1 MFIGL
6 HLLNLCIYFVPFK
19 NVGFSMNKTSTHVAT
34 NAVLTIGILYFIL
47 DFNYK
52 MQFMEIF

>member
-19 NVGFSMNKTSTHVAT
+19 NVGFSLNKTSTHVAT
-34 NAVLTIGILYFIL
+34 NAVLTIGMLNFIL